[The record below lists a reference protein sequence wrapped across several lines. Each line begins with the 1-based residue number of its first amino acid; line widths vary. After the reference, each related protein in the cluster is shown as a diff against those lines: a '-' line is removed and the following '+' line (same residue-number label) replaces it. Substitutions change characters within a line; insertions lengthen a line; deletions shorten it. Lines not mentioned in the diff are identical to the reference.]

1 MYVELH
7 NLLDKKGDSSIT
19 RFVNYWSEDLIKGGH
34 NFGKIFGADV
44 ELQDLKKHFDVF
56 KKWLSSNQKEI
67 DNIKVFRDKNF
78 SHIDHNFEHNNQLNY
93 EIFLELIVFLSDFS
107 TILLNITKVSNFRV
121 FKGEPVGRIK
131 FLQETTDIDI
141 VRIRLKE
148 EINAI
153 SNILSFEQDGKKNL
167 VLNCWGSIDL
177 ILNKVK
183 LIKIR

>member
-1 MYVELH
+1 MLF
-7 NLLDKKGDSSIT
+7 
-19 RFVNYWSEDLIKGGH
+19 RSEY
-34 NFGKIFGADV
+34 
-44 ELQDLKKHFDVF
+44 
-56 KKWLSSNQKEI
+56 
-67 DNIKVFRDKNF
+67 
-78 SHIDHNFEHNNQLNY
+78 NNQLNY

-153 SNILSFEQDGKKNL
+153 SNIFSFEQDGKKNL